1 MTKFVFDNGKN
12 LFESYDKSEADNLLS
27 EKANAADVYS
37 KSDTDTLLSGKANT
51 ADVYDKAAVDTALAA
66 KANADDVYTKA
77 QTDAAIGAILDD
89 SEPLP
94 NKTYSSDKINALI
107 NAHVYGFN
115 INFDTKEVTYL
126 ADAVGFEPAHMDY
139 TNDKFVYG
147 SWRNAFFMPKPC
159 MLQRNGDVDFYLD
172 PGNYDMREDGVTP
185 SHVNHLGNVETS
197 ATSAN
202 AYTADQYVVYDGALY
217 LVTADIAVGDTIQDG
232 VNVSEVSDA
241 PNVEDNAMIEWG
253 QNNRRIWYKQVNE
266 SDGSVSIYISDQQ
279 MDSKYHAWSFFDAAA
294 NFKEHFYTPAY
305 NGSLINGV
313 LRSIGGV
320 DYTKLCQSKTGAQE
334 VTAAELNNVGANKNW
349 YTEVTSDMI
358 IICHLLTLMGKS
370 LNTSLTYGNG
380 RTGQPS
386 AASSMLG
393 TGTMNDKGMFWGSN
407 TGTYGVKVFGM
418 ENWWG
423 NQHRRTAG
431 LVLNNNKWYYKLTRN
446 TNDGSTASDYNSD
459 GTGYL
464 TKNHTAPATNYVQEM
479 FYTDDGAFYDKATNA
494 TVGNTMYQDYFY
506 ANASGARYL
515 YRGGNCYYS
524 AAYCG
529 AFFLFVNYA
538 FSNAYWNI
546 GASVSYR

>member
-12 LFESYDKSEADNLLS
+12 LFESYDKSEADELLAA
-27 EKANAADVYS
+27 KANAADVYS

-51 ADVYDKAAVDTALAA
+51 ADVYDKATVDTALAA
-66 KANADDVYTKA
+66 KANAVDVYTKG
-77 QTDAAIGAILDD
+77 QTDAAIAAILDD

-94 NKTYSSDKINALI
+94 NKTFSSDKINALI

-139 TNDKFVYG
+139 TNDKFIYG

-159 MLQRNGDVDFYLD
+159 MLQRNGDVEFYLD
-172 PGNYDMREDGVTP
+172 PENYDMREDGVTP

-202 AYTADQYVVYDGALY
+202 AYTADQYLVYDGALY
-217 LVTADIAVGDTIQDG
+217 LVTADIAIGDTIQDG

-266 SDGSVSIYISDQQ
+266 NDGSVSIYISDQQ
-279 MDSKYHAWSFFDAAA
+279 MDSNYHAWSFFDAAA

-358 IICHLLTLMGKS
+358 VICHLLTLMGKS

-380 RTGQPS
+380 RTGQAS

-407 TGTYGVKVFGM
+407 TGTYGVKIFGM

-423 NQHRRTAG
+423 NQYRRTAG

-446 TNDGSTASDYNSD
+446 TNDGSTAIDYNSD

-464 TKNHTAPATNYVQEM
+464 TKNQTAPATNYIQEM
-479 FYTDDGAFYDKATNA
+479 FYTNDGAFYGKSTNA

-515 YRGGNCYYS
+515 CRGGACSNSAADCGAFYLLVNAAFS
-524 AAYCG
+524 AAYWS
-529 AFFLFVNYA
+529 F
-538 FSNAYWNI
+538 